1 LALTMSMS
9 TRLRVAML
17 GLYATGAAAYL
28 GNTTTPVSCC
38 FTLGFASNQVPCCF
52 ESQKVDS
59 KDACTLTHPV
69 GGSLGFNQTICPESA
84 DEAACILQSATIPP
98 AGLAPGSYP
107 PVGPECSALYNEHDD
122 TEEGEEPESVP
133 GEPGYPDT
141 NDQSK
146 KERVKPLISEKAVRL
161 RALQPQHGSHE
172 DFRRPAPASA
182 WEA

>member
-1 LALTMSMS
+1 MIGSRSPWHADTFCWMVCRWTDFSFDYDNQHGRRQSNDSRRREWRHDRAAEQGAYTHAKGYALS
-9 TRLRVAML
+9 V
-17 GLYATGAAAYL
+17 GLL
-28 GNTTTPVSCC
+28 
-38 FTLGFASNQVPCCF
+38 
-52 ESQKVDS
+52 
-59 KDACTLTHPV
+59 
-69 GGSLGFNQTICPESA
+69 
-84 DEAACILQSATIPP
+84 ACILQSATIPP

-172 DFRRPAPASA
+172 DLRRPAPASA